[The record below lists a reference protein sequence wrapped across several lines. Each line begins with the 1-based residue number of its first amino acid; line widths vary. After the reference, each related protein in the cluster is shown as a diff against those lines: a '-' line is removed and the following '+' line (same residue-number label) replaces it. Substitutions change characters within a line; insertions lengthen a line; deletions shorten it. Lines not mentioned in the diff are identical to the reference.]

1 MSGDYD
7 KSTLLQDVLKTTGVE
22 GSERAPFFTAVN
34 SLKGSYERGR
44 VLQAVVRRS
53 DASNGTLRDVL
64 DSAKTMSGYDLS
76 QLLIATANAHALTGS
91 LRDAFLDDAN
101 RLSGYDQGQVMTAL
115 VRSERR

>member
-1 MSGDYD
+1 
-7 KSTLLQDVLKTTGVE
+7 
-22 GSERAPFFTAVN
+22 
-34 SLKGSYERGR
+34 
-44 VLQAVVRRS
+44 
-53 DASNGTLRDVL
+53 
-64 DSAKTMSGYDLS
+64 MSGYDLS